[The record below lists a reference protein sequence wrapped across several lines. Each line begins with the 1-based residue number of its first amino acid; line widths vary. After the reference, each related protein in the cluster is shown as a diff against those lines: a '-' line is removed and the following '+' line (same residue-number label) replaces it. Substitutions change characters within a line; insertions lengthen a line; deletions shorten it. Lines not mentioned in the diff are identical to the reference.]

1 MRALVFDGSGLSL
14 RADYPEPVVQG
25 DQALLRI
32 RKAGICNTDLEIL
45 AGYVGFTGVPG
56 HEFVADVIAGPPDWI
71 GQRVVGEINVA
82 DGTCDFCR
90 RGIPSQCRHR
100 TTVGIRQHPGAF
112 AEYLALSVR
121 NLHRVPDTVPDDAA
135 VFTEPLAAATAI
147 LEAVA
152 ISPRDRVVIL
162 GAGKLGLLCAQ
173 VVRLTGAEVVVV
185 VRREAQA
192 ALVRGWGLIAAQRDD
207 LSEQAASIV
216 IDCTGNAGGFAD
228 ALALVEP
235 RGTIV
240 LKSTYVGLPAADLTT
255 VAVRELRVIG
265 SRCGPFPAALRLLE
279 HGLID
284 TQSLIAAR
292 YPLSDGLAAVD
303 AARQPGALKVLLEP

>member
-1 MRALVFDGSGLSL
+1 MRAVVFTDAGLSVQT
-14 RADYPEPVVQG
+14 DYPDPIPAG

-32 RKAGICNTDLEIL
+32 RQAGICNTDLEIL
-45 AGYVGFTGVPG
+45 AGYVGFTGILG
-56 HEFVADVIAGPPDWI
+56 HEFVADVIAGPPEWI

-82 DGTCDFCR
+82 DGTCDFCQ

-121 NLHRVPDTVPDDAA
+121 NLHRVPDALPDEAA
-135 VFTEPLAAATAI
+135 VFTEPLAAAAAI
-147 LEAVA
+147 LEAAA
-152 ISPRDRVVIL
+152 ISPRNRVVVL

-173 VVRLTGAEVVVV
+173 VVRLTGAETVVV

-192 ALVRGWGLIAAQRDD
+192 ALVHQWGMTAVRRDELADQQAQ
-207 LSEQAASIV
+207 IV

-240 LKSTYVGLPAADLTT
+240 LKSTYVGLPPADLTT

-279 HGLID
+279 QRWID

-292 YPLSDGLAAVD
+292 YPLTEALAAVD
-303 AARQPGALKVLLEP
+303 AARQLGALKVLLEL